1 MFTLVA
7 LLSLSAPPDYST
19 VPVPRWA
26 SVSIPK
32 PKFGDTEPSKT
43 VSPDTGKPKAMP
55 AEAAKVVK
63 SGAYVDPPGTHR
75 HRCDYDGTI
84 WSHATGGSHNCPTC
98 GRLQYYHYT
107 GPNPPTYT
115 R

>member
-7 LLSLSAPPDYST
+7 LLSLSAPPDYSA
-19 VPVPRWA
+19 VPKPRWA

-32 PKFGDTEPSKT
+32 PKFGDAESSKT
-43 VSPDTGKPKAMP
+43 VSLDTGKPKAMP
-55 AEAAKVVK
+55 AAKVVK
-63 SGAYVDPPGTHR
+63 SVAYIDAPGTHR

-98 GRLQYYHYT
+98 GRLQYYHYQ